1 MSNRTDKKSI
11 ISFIIPCYASEGSVG
26 LVIDE
31 IREVVAQK
39 PDYDYQIVAVND
51 CSPDNVLSVLQEIAA
66 RDPKVGVIDLAKT
79 SSVPRTGSGIFWIP

>member
-1 MSNRTDKKSI
+1 MEKKT

-39 PDYDYQIVAVND
+39 PDFDYQIVAVND
-51 CSPDNVLSVLQEIAA
+51 CSPDKVLEVLRGIAA
-66 RDPKVGVIDLAKT
+66 
-79 SSVPRTGSGIFWIP
+79 